1 MPRKSLHNNRK
12 AEYIYPEITS
22 RSYCEYDKTKCLLEL
37 YSAEHII
44 DRMKYD
50 KYIIT
55 KILEN
60 KNSWKDSLDF
70 NPLDKILSIDDGCL
84 CAGGWGERPYVNKNF
99 CVGCEILR
107 RISKGIKTPEDGIL
121 YIETGKYLGSKY
133 FITNV
138 ENFFSPFSL
147 DEKSKKI
154 NDKLFLNVDLH
165 INEEVIYYSTLSPIS
180 NYVCISSFIH
190 NKLSKNH
197 FPTIP
202 LFEWAYQCNKN
213 TIVIENY
220 PNLGVGTLS
229 NLLLKP
235 EFNNLQVSPTAKK
248 NQALSIKFNVVI
260 SILKQLV
267 STLHFLNNYGFS
279 HGSPTLKYI
288 SFSYKPTHY
297 KYEGADI
304 ISPITINLIP
314 SYNASINIDKNI
326 RIFNKNYLDIYTD
339 CSMPI
344 EKIDYFI
351 GHKNTVDYQVPLTI
365 IPMMKEL
372 DENLILGY
380 KIGFKKNTFIDLKI
394 KRGIDFFQ
402 SFDFYMFIC
411 SLLTEEAFY
420 STFIEHR
427 ELSSIWYN
435 IWKSSEYEKITEVLR
450 VFRSRETTE
459 TVSFEEIYESI
470 TNFTLREDAIDY
482 FWNSIKNL

>member
-12 AEYIYPEITS
+12 AEYVYPEITS

-50 KYIIT
+50 KYVIT

-60 KNSWKDSLDF
+60 KSSWEESKEF
-70 NPLDKILSIDDGCL
+70 HPLDKILSIDDGCL

-107 RISKGIKTPEDGIL
+107 RVSKGTKTPEDGIL

-138 ENFFSPFSL
+138 ENFFSPYSL
-147 DEKSKKI
+147 DETSMKI
-154 NDKLFLNVDLH
+154 NSKLSLNIDLKMK
-165 INEEVIYYSTLSPIS
+165 IMKYYSTLSPIS
-180 NYVCISSFIH
+180 NYVCVCSFIH

-213 TIVIENY
+213 TIVLENY

-229 NLLLKP
+229 NLLMKP

-248 NQALSIKFNVVI
+248 NQALSLKFNVVI

-279 HGSPTLKYI
+279 HGSPCLKYLA
-288 SFSYKPTHY
+288 FSYKPTHY
-297 KYEGADI
+297 KYDGSDI
-304 ISPITINLIP
+304 ISPITLHLIP
-314 SYNASINIDKNI
+314 SYSSSINIDKDL
-326 RIFNKNYLDIYTD
+326 RIYNKNYLDIHTEH
-339 CSMPI
+339 STPL
-344 EKIDYFI
+344 ESVDYFV
-351 GHKNTVDYQVPLTI
+351 GHKITMDYQVPLTI

-372 DENLILGY
+372 DENLVLGY
-380 KIGFKKNTFIDLKI
+380 KIGFKKNTFIELKI
-394 KRGIDFFQ
+394 NRGIDFFQ
-402 SFDFYMFIC
+402 SFDFYILIC
-411 SLLTEEAFY
+411 SLLTEEAFF
-420 STFIEHR
+420 STFIENS

-435 IWKSSEYEKITEVLR
+435 LWKSSEYEKVSEILR
-450 VFRSRETTE
+450 VFRTRETVDN
-459 TVSFEEIYESI
+459 VSFEEIYEAISE
-470 TNFTLREDAIDY
+470 FTLREDGINY
-482 FWNSIKNL
+482 FWDSIKNL

>member
-12 AEYIYPEITS
+12 AEYVYPEITS

-55 KILEN
+55 KTLEN
-60 KNSWKDSLDF
+60 KSSWSEEEF
-70 NPLDKILSIDDGCL
+70 NPLEKILSIDDGCL

-107 RISKGIKTPEDGIL
+107 RISKGTKTPEDGIL

-138 ENFFSPFSL
+138 ENFFTSYLL
-147 DEKSKKI
+147 DKTSKKMNDRLSLNIDLKMKEEI
-154 NDKLFLNVDLH
+154 N
-165 INEEVIYYSTLSPIS
+165 YYSTLSPIT
-180 NYVCISSFIH
+180 NYVCICSFIH

-213 TIVIENY
+213 TIIIENY
-220 PNLGVGTLS
+220 PNLGVGTLGD
-229 NLLLKP
+229 LLLKP

-248 NQALSIKFNVVI
+248 NQTLSLKYNLVI

-267 STLHFLNNYGFS
+267 STLHFLNTYRFS
-279 HGSPTLKYI
+279 HGSPCLKYLA
-288 SFSYKPTHY
+288 FSYKPTHY
-297 KYEGADI
+297 KYEGFDI
-304 ISPITINLIP
+304 ISPITVNLIP
-314 SYNASINIDKNI
+314 SYNASINIEKTI
-326 RIFNKNYLDIYTD
+326 RINNKSYLEIYTEHF
-339 CSMPI
+339 SPL
-344 EKIDYFI
+344 EKVEYFV
-351 GHKNTVDYQVPLTI
+351 GHKNSIDYQVPLTI

-380 KIGFKKNTFIDLKI
+380 VIGNKKNSFLELKI
-394 KRGIDFFQ
+394 KRGIDFFK

-411 SLLTEEAFY
+411 SLLTEEAFF
-420 STFIEHR
+420 STFIEHK

-435 IWKSSEYEKITEVLR
+435 LWKSSEYEKISEILKG
-450 VFRSRETTE
+450 FRNRETTE
-459 TVSFEEIYESI
+459 NVSFEELYEFVSQL
-470 TNFTLREDAIDY
+470 TLREDGIDY
-482 FWNSIKNL
+482 FWDSIKNL